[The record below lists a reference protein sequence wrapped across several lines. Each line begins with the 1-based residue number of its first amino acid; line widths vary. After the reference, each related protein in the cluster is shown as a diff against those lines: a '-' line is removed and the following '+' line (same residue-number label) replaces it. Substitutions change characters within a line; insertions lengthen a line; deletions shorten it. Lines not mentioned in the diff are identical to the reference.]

1 MSFEFDTQIYEDRIY
16 RPLPGILFLK
26 AKTGI
31 LADPVTVDL
40 TREKN
45 EKPYSP
51 KDAGKNILKR
61 G

>member
-16 RPLPGILFLK
+16 RLPPGILFLK

-40 TREKN
+40 TREK
-45 EKPYSP
+45 KM
-51 KDAGKNILKR
+51 KNPIRRKMQVKIF
-61 G
+61 